1 MKRTKV
7 VFANAAKKVAEN
19 SLKRD
24 ANCTTCGTIYQPK
37 APTALKNFSKINKE

>member
-1 MKRTKV
+1 MKETKTM
-7 VFANAAKKVAEN
+7 FASVAKKAAEN

-24 ANCTTCGTIYQPK
+24 ANCTTCSTIYQPK

>member
-1 MKRTKV
+1 MKKAKV
-7 VFANAAKKVAEN
+7 MFANVAKKVAEN

-24 ANCTTCGTIYQPK
+24 ANSTTCGAVYQPK